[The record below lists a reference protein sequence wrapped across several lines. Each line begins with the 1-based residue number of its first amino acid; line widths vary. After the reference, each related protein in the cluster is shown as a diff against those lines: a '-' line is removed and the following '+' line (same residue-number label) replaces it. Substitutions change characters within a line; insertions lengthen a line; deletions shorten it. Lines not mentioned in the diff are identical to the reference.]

1 MHEFAPLP
9 HDLPWATPAYLLLDG
24 VSVPELQQRLHQ
36 WSNPLY
42 CLYRQTRWHELS
54 EISPCLVAL
63 NGRDDPLLAYFQ
75 QHAALEWGYVLF
87 SDAEAFTLCQHWRH
101 LLSVEQ
107 AEGVEVMPRIADPAV
122 MQPLFALAEQAHSA
136 RWFGPVSHVCL
147 PDGVQ
152 GHWWRYSQAAEARAE
167 PKRYR
172 LTDEE
177 LTALGNVEFRNAVCA
192 VSEHLLRHFPA
203 FLATHTAAERRK
215 YVHNLMEQAYQH
227 GFSSDQ
233 ELTLYA
239 NVYAYLDGQA
249 VGEDIIQ
256 LLTTSTSDT
265 PLTRVKRA
273 AELAERRAID
283 RQGSLS

>member
-1 MHEFAPLP
+1 MHEMPPLP

-24 VSVPELQQRLHQ
+24 VSLPGLQQHLHP
-36 WSNPLY
+36 WSNSVY
-42 CLYRQTRWHELS
+42 CLYRHTRWHELC
-54 EISPCLVAL
+54 EISPCLVVL
-63 NGRDDPLLAYFQ
+63 NGRDDPLLAHFQ
-75 QHAALEWGYVLF
+75 QHAAREWGYLLF
-87 SDAEAFTLCQHWRH
+87 SDVEAFTLCKHWRH

-122 MQPLFALAEQAHSA
+122 MQPLFAMAEQAHSA

-152 GHWWRYSQAAEARAE
+152 GCWWQYTQAAQANAE

-177 LTALGNVEFRNAVCA
+177 LTALGNVEFRTAVSA
-192 VSEHLLRHFPA
+192 VSEHLHLHFPA
-203 FLATHTAAERRK
+203 FLATQTAAERRQS
-215 YVHNLMEQAYQH
+215 VHSMMEEAYQL
-227 GFSSDQ
+227 GFCSDQ

-239 NVYAYLDGQA
+239 NVHGYLAGQPIS
-249 VGEDIIQ
+249 EDIVQ
-256 LLTTSTSDT
+256 LLTQSTPDT

-273 AELAERRAID
+273 AELAERRATE